1 MPKATYALDLA
12 RHIRQHR
19 VGFGFGKVTTEEE
32 EKLGTLGLASLECL
46 GMKEV
51 GFGLTELEAR
61 TKFVK
66 ETEKQRRRVKVAT
79 LSHLK
84 KTQKIEKGKKKKR
97 KKKTRASLEQVAI
110 SSNLVKMRTP

>member
-1 MPKATYALDLA
+1 MPKSTYALDLA

-84 KTQKIEKGKKKKR
+84 KPKKSRRAKRRKERKKR
-97 KKKTRASLEQVAI
+97 GL
-110 SSNLVKMRTP
+110 P